1 MTSEQ
6 KPGAAVVVVVKAA
19 VVVADDMVVVVVAG
33 TVVVDTLAGIVV
45 EFGLSSISEVV
56 VLEVT
61 SIIPAPPPVATE
73 VPSGVEQLGLLPSW

>member
-6 KPGAAVVVVVKAA
+6 KPGAAVVVVVVKEA

-61 SIIPAPPPVATE
+61 SIIPAPPTVATG
-73 VPSGVEQLGLLPSW
+73 VP